1 MNQMGGIQDPWLRW
15 VTQKTHESD
24 GKHTRPMD
32 QVYIARKNPDRDIYL
47 TVQNH
52 DLIFLLH
59 CLPVSSSLPFPEAFL
74 IKKESQNFLG
84 AY

>member
-24 GKHTRPMD
+24 GKRTRPMD

-59 CLPVSSSLPFPEAFL
+59 CLPVSSLPFPEAFL